1 MKNIHLIETTKE
13 SNIYKCRFKGKVIHN
28 KSVDIEHYFEN
39 GFDPQFVYITN
50 NDEIYYNSFGTQDIE
65 IGEFLLDT
73 KTNELGKV
81 SHVGSAFDFKG
92 TVQLDGDIDLN
103 INRHWTFNC
112 KKVVLTNNPNL
123 KNVQQLTEEEL
134 QLLVDNFSDSVEVDS
149 VYKQQLNCCKEV
161 CEFKQC
167 HSFFECKYVDEDD
180 LSKIYSLVFSPKKE
194 IEK

>member
-50 NDEIYYNSFGTQDIE
+50 NDKIEKEDWYLKENTNSATQRKY
-65 IGEFLLDT
+65 T
-73 KTNELGKV
+73 TNNLY
-81 SHVGSAFDFKG
+81 KG
-92 TVQLDGDIDLN
+92 D
-103 INRHWTFNC
+103 
-112 KKVVLTNNPNL
+112 KKIILTNNPNL

-180 LSKIYSLVFSPKKE
+180 LSKIYSLVFSPKK
-194 IEK
+194 K